1 MKKKNMRTVL
11 AVILALMMAFSLA
24 ACSGGSSDEQAAVG
38 GSDASEAGD
47 TTSGEPKT
55 ALLLVKNQTNPFFVE
70 MADAVKALGES
81 WGWTVDVKYPV
92 TPDSNEEQIQI
103 LEQALVNPPD
113 VFLVVPADSKGITPA
128 IEKINEAGI
137 PVVDI
142 NTRMYDE
149 SLDVLC
155 YTGFENVDG
164 SWMAVK
170 EGAKVA
176 ANGGK
181 NVIILEG
188 VTGAQ
193 TSIDRTTGA
202 KEAIEELGLTLT
214 DIQPTDYNR
223 VKAKEVM
230 TSLLA
235 AHPDIDL
242 VFGASGEV
250 ALGAVEAIRA
260 ANRQDEITVVT
271 INAYKELIEAIKDG
285 RIALT
290 VDDQSW
296 RQGELGL
303 EAAKIYF
310 EQGKDAVEAN
320 YYCGGEVV
328 DASNVDA
335 FIAKKGW

>member
-1 MKKKNMRTVL
+1 MKKRSMKTVL
-11 AVILALMMAFSLA
+11 AVVLALMMAFSLV
-24 ACSGGSSDEQAAVG
+24 ACGGSSDNPASN
-38 GSDASEAGD
+38 GSDSGD
-47 TTSGEPKT
+47 KASGEAKT

-81 WGWTVDVKYPV
+81 WGWKVDVKYPV

-113 VFLVVPADSKGITPA
+113 VFLIVPADSKGITPA
-128 IEKINEAGI
+128 IEKINQAGI
-137 PVVDI
+137 PVIDV

-164 SWMAVK
+164 AKMAVV
-170 EGAKVA
+170 EGAKIA
-176 ANGGK
+176 KNGGK

-193 TSIDRTTGA
+193 TSIDRTTGV
-202 KEAIEELGLTLT
+202 KQAIDELGLTLT

-235 AHPDIDL
+235 AHPDIDM

-250 ALGAVEAIRA
+250 ALGAAEAIRA
-260 ANRQDEITVVT
+260 ANRQDEITIVT
-271 INAYKELIEAIKDG
+271 INAYKELIDAIKEG
-285 RIALT
+285 KIALT

-303 EAAKIYF
+303 EAAKTYF
-310 EQGKDAVEAN
+310 EKGKDAVEAN

-328 DASNVDA
+328 NASNVDD